1 MSCGVGHRHSSD
13 CMLLW
18 LWCGLAAIVLIKS
31 LAWESPYVAGAAQKK
46 KKKKKKKCFSSL
58 SCMVTLEN
66 LHVDFLGF
74 LLDEQPDLGVLST
87 GKLIQHIYFN
97 FQVICCIKC
106 VCTHS

>member
-18 LWCGLAAIVLIKS
+18 LWCGLAAIVPIKS
-31 LAWESPYVAGAAQKK
+31 LAWESPYVAGAALKK
-46 KKKKKKKCFSSL
+46 KSFSSL

-66 LHVDFLGF
+66 LHVDFFRF